1 MVAMGRQVFRSPRDL
16 TTMAQQPV
24 RVVVEK
30 RRSGCGTWLGVMI
43 LLGLAIEYWYVSLAV
58 VAIVIAIV
66 LVRAARQRELAR
78 HTAGPRDPWLNEVAV
93 ALADLGL
100 TEQARNTGAQL
111 AGAPLE
117 GDIGLQDARFSV
129 FVNLFATNELARQA
143 EVGLRANPKIQNAI
157 SKGHTAI
164 RTDGRVVYVATGRGY
179 AVDDFRLDEVIRTV
193 APIDVPPPRQ
203 PIRAAPLPTSGRA
216 DAAPSGAHVGVVPP
230 DALEQLRTLSE
241 LHRATVLTDAEFEA
255 KKAELLRRI

>member
-1 MVAMGRQVFRSPRDL
+1 VPIECQVCRSPCDVR
-16 TTMAQQPV
+16 TMAQQPV
-24 RVVVEK
+24 RVVVER

-43 LLGLAIEYWYVSLAV
+43 LLGLAIEYWYISLGV
-58 VAIVIAIV
+58 VAIAIAIV
-66 LVRAARQRELAR
+66 LVGAARQRELAR

-100 TEQARNTGAQL
+100 TERARNTGAHL
-111 AGAPLE
+111 GGAPLE
-117 GDIGLQDARFSV
+117 GDIGLHDARFSV

-157 SKGHTAI
+157 SKGHTAV
-164 RTDGRVVYVATGRGY
+164 RHDGRVVYVATAPGY

-203 PIRAAPLPTSGRA
+203 PLPAAPLPTSGEA
-216 DAAPSGAHVGVVPP
+216 DPRPSAAHVGMVPP

-241 LHRATVLTDAEFEA
+241 LHRASVLTDAEFEA